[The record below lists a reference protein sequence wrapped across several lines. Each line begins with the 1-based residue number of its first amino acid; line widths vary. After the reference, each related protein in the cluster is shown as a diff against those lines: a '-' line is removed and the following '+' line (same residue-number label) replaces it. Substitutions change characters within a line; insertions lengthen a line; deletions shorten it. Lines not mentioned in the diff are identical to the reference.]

1 MGSWAFLTTQ
11 RTPLGHTSWWVAVSP
26 PTPAP
31 PAFHRYAS
39 TLCPTLDSGA
49 LLETLLFMAARLSWR
64 SQVGLARS
72 MSDAAFV
79 ATVCDVAVSPAVQG
93 RGIGKRLVRN
103 LVADMRS
110 LGPSSF
116 AVSE

>member
-1 MGSWAFLTTQ
+1 M
-11 RTPLGHTSWWVAVSP
+11 H
-26 PTPAP
+26 
-31 PAFHRYAS
+31 
-39 TLCPTLDSGA
+39 
-49 LLETLLFMAARLSWR
+49 
-64 SQVGLARS
+64 
-72 MSDAAFV
+72 SDAAFV